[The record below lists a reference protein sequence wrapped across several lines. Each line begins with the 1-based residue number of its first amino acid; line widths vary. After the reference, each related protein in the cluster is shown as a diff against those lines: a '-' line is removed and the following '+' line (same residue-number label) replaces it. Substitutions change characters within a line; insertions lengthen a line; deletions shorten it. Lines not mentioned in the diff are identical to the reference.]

1 MSIWR
6 RSAPFV
12 QKKVPAVEE
21 NSPSCQPA
29 SDPFEHGRDKGALQ
43 IVPGRIA

>member
-12 QKKVPAVEE
+12 QKKVPVVSDWIQRRRAVRAR
-21 NSPSCQPA
+21 SAQ
-29 SDPFEHGRDKGALQ
+29 L
-43 IVPGRIA
+43 